1 MVSLK
6 KFAVCTIL
14 AAAPVWAFAH
24 GDQGNWQGHGPGMMM
39 DQDQM
44 QQMQQNWSR
53 MNGFMQQ
60 MPGAGSPEERQRFL
74 EDHWEAMEDQMEL
87 MHRGMMGPG
96 MMGGSGAM
104 MGGNQGQGMMNSQ
117 PGQGNRQGNPSGFSP
132 DQRLQFMENRMDQMQ
147 LMMEQM
153 LQHQRQLN
161 RNSN

>member
-1 MVSLK
+1 MVSIRKL
-6 KFAVCTIL
+6 AACTIL

-24 GDQGNWQGHGPGMMM
+24 GEQGSWQGHGPGMMM

-53 MNGFMQQ
+53 MNEFNRR
-60 MPGAGSPEERQRFL
+60 MPGAGSPEERQRLL
-74 EDHWEAMEDQMEL
+74 EDHWEAMEEQMEL

-96 MMGGSGAM
+96 MMGGSGGM
-104 MGGNQGQGMMNSQ
+104 MGGNQGQGMMNNQ
-117 PGQGNRQGNPSGFSP
+117 PGQGNRQGNGAGMSP
-132 DQRLQFMENRMDQMQ
+132 DQRLQFMEQRMDQMQ

-161 RNSN
+161 RN

>member
-1 MVSLK
+1 MVSIK
-6 KFAVCTIL
+6 KFAACTIL
-14 AAAPVWAFAH
+14 AVAPVWAFAH
-24 GDQGNWQGHGPGMMM
+24 GEQGNWQGHGPGMMM
-39 DQDQM
+39 DQDQV

-74 EDHWEAMEDQMEL
+74 EDHWEAMEDQMDL

-104 MGGNQGQGMMNSQ
+104 MGGNQGQGMMNNQ
-117 PGQGNRQGNPSGFSP
+117 PGQGNAAGMSP
-132 DQRLQFMENRMDQMQ
+132 DQRLQFMEERMDQMQ

-161 RNSN
+161 SNSN

>member
-1 MVSLK
+1 MVSVK
-6 KFAVCTIL
+6 KLAVCTIL
-14 AAAPVWAFAH
+14 AAAPVWASAH
-24 GDQGNWQGHGPGMMM
+24 GEQGNWQGHGPGMMM

-74 EDHWEAMEDQMEL
+74 EDHWEAMEDQMDL
-87 MHRGMMGPG
+87 MHRGMMGPV
-96 MMGGSGAM
+96 MMGGPGAM
-104 MGGNQGQGMMNSQ
+104 MGGNQGQGMMNNQ
-117 PGQGNRQGNPSGFSP
+117 PGQGNAAGMSP
-132 DQRLQFMENRMDQMQ
+132 DQRLQFMEERMDQMQ

>member
-1 MVSLK
+1 MVSIK
-6 KFAVCTIL
+6 KFAACTIL
-14 AAAPVWAFAH
+14 AVAPVWAFAH
-24 GDQGNWQGHGPGMMM
+24 GEQGNWQGHGPGMMM
-39 DQDQM
+39 DQDQV

-74 EDHWEAMEDQMEL
+74 EDHWEAMEDQMDL
-87 MHRGMMGPG
+87 MHRGMMGPV

-104 MGGNQGQGMMNSQ
+104 MGGNQGQGMMNNQ
-117 PGQGNRQGNPSGFSP
+117 PGQGNAAGMSP
-132 DQRLQFMENRMDQMQ
+132 DQRLQFMEERMDQMQ

-161 RNSN
+161 SNSN